1 MDDAGIILT
10 NLCCRE
16 PMIELV
22 HLEGRNPL
30 RPPIGDNRDIG
41 YPAAPKDWRPAV
53 AADSKGS

>member
-1 MDDAGIILT
+1 MTNLLV

-41 YPAAPKDWRPAV
+41 YPAAPKDWRARG
-53 AADSKGS
+53 AADSKG